1 MKPRTMRSETLLADL
16 YVHICLAL
24 DPAFALGITCLNK
37 LWAFAQQLSTHNAF
51 RGRCHLPLV
60 IPLKEP
66 LASFFAL
73 SFFPFR
79 DTA

>member
-1 MKPRTMRSETLLADL
+1 MKPRTMRPETLLADL

-24 DPAFALGITCLNK
+24 DPALALGITCLNK

-51 RGRCHLPLV
+51 RGRCHPPLV
-60 IPLKEP
+60 ITLKEP

>member
-37 LWAFAQQLSTHNAF
+37 LWAFALQLRHTMTQLSN
-51 RGRCHLPLV
+51 V
-60 IPLKEP
+60 V
-66 LASFFAL
+66 
-73 SFFPFR
+73 
-79 DTA
+79 

>member
-1 MKPRTMRSETLLADL
+1 MKPGTMRSETLLADL
-16 YVHICLAL
+16 YVHIRLAL

-51 RGRCHLPLV
+51 SGRCHLPLV

>member
-1 MKPRTMRSETLLADL
+1 MNPRTMRSETLLADL
-16 YVHICLAL
+16 YVHIRLAL
-24 DPAFALGITCLNK
+24 DPALALSITCLNK
-37 LWAFAQQLSTHNAF
+37 LWAFALQFIVHNALS
-51 RGRCHLPLV
+51 GRCHLPLV

-73 SFFPFR
+73 SFFPVR